1 MERKTPL
8 YDLHVSIGGKIVPLA
23 GYLLPVQYEG
33 VIKEHMAVRQDC
45 GLFDVSH
52 MGEVLLEGDNALS
65 ALNHLLANDFSGMT
79 DGQVRYSPMLNEQGG
94 SVDDLVVCRIRE
106 NRYLLVVNAA
116 NQEKDADWMR
126 EHLPDGVAMTDV
138 SDNWAQMALQGPRS
152 REILARI
159 AAEEDIPR
167 KYYHF
172 NSKATVAGIDCMLS
186 RTGYT
191 GELGYEIYTAPE
203 NAAILFQRLLDE
215 GATPC
220 GLGARD
226 TLRLE
231 ASMPLY
237 GHEMTDDIS
246 PMEAGLG
253 WAVKADTHDFVG
265 REAMLRRGVPR
276 TRIGLQMTG
285 KGIAREKQDVY
296 LGEER
301 IGHVTSG
308 THLPF
313 LGGAYA
319 MALVK
324 TGRVQ
329 EGDSVEVDVRGRRVA
344 ARVVPL
350 PFYKRAK

>member
-1 MERKTPL
+1 M
-8 YDLHVSIGGKIVPLA
+8 
-23 GYLLPVQYEG
+23 
-33 VIKEHMAVRQDC
+33 
-45 GLFDVSH
+45 
-52 MGEVLLEGDNALS
+52 
-65 ALNHLLANDFSGMT
+65 
-79 DGQVRYSPMLNEQGG
+79 
-94 SVDDLVVCRIRE
+94 
-106 NRYLLVVNAA
+106 
-116 NQEKDADWMR
+116 
-126 EHLPDGVAMTDV
+126 
-138 SDNWAQMALQGPRS
+138 
-152 REILARI
+152 
-159 AAEEDIPR
+159 
-167 KYYHF
+167 
-172 NSKATVAGIDCMLS
+172 
-186 RTGYT
+186 
-191 GELGYEIYTAPE
+191 
-203 NAAILFQRLLDE
+203 
-215 GATPC
+215 
-220 GLGARD
+220 
-226 TLRLE
+226 
-231 ASMPLY
+231 
-237 GHEMTDDIS
+237 
-246 PMEAGLG
+246 G